1 MGAGVFNLG
10 FKTRCL
16 NSEIGIFDTLQK
28 RLNSYEVRMEPTCLL
43 LSISS
48 QLNGVFVLT

>member
-1 MGAGVFNLG
+1 MGAGVFNLD

-28 RLNSYEVRMEPTCLL
+28 RLSTYKILMK
-43 LSISS
+43 
-48 QLNGVFVLT
+48 